1 MWIYKLKKLR
11 LEMGFSWQLL
21 PGVHRA
27 LTNKVLYLEAGEP
40 KIQAQFQPNRKV
52 DGQPRPRLKSVVQE
66 SSANPVWGR
75 LWVLS
80 HIIMQNNNNN
90 NN

>member
-1 MWIYKLKKLR
+1 MTQVSLLVPKYFMWIYELKKLR

-27 LTNKVLYLEAGEP
+27 STNKVLYLEAGEP

-52 DGQPRPRLKSVVQE
+52 ESQPRPKPRLKSQ
-66 SSANPVWGR
+66 
-75 LWVLS
+75 VLTQYGGGS
-80 HIIMQNNNNN
+80 GFYPQ
-90 NN
+90 